1 MAKPCAHCTEQGRS
15 ALVVIPVFL
24 TEYCPDALRAALLSI
39 RGLVAAPGIFT
50 KQHFS
55 APNKPGLPQALK
67 HSGRDQVLVS
77 GMGAHVCVRHTMP
90 GPLQADYRCWPAADA
105 VGTRRQEDRKA
116 AVSRLRDAGV
126 TLASAEMALFEWAG
140 HAEYPAFCAIL
151 SPVRSY

>member
-1 MAKPCAHCTEQGRS
+1 
-15 ALVVIPVFL
+15 
-24 TEYCPDALRAALLSI
+24 
-39 RGLVAAPGIFT
+39 
-50 KQHFS
+50 
-55 APNKPGLPQALK
+55 
-67 HSGRDQVLVS
+67 
-77 GMGAHVCVRHTMP
+77 MP